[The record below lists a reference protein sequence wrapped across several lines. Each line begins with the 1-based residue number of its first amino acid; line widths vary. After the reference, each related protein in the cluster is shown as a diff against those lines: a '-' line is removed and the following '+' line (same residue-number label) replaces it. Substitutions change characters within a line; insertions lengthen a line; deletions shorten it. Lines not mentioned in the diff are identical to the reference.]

1 MTILYIM
8 ENTQVKIKNQEGSES
23 PKAAVT
29 PQVDQMRLKKHVE
42 DIRANQNLSMGIL
55 GGAAAA
61 AVGAILWGVITY
73 VTAFQIGW
81 MAVGVG
87 CLVGLAVR
95 KLGQGIDTS
104 FGVAGAMLAL
114 AGCVM
119 GNLFASCIAI
129 SQQAHI
135 GLGVVLGRLDIPII
149 VDIMAQTFSPIDLLF
164 YGIAVYEGYRFSF
177 KRMSEEELAYFLK
190 K

>member
-1 MTILYIM
+1 M
-8 ENTQVKIKNQEGSES
+8 ENNQVQLKNQERSES
-23 PKAAVT
+23 PNTVVA
-29 PQVDQMRLKKHVE
+29 PELDQMRLKKYV
-42 DIRANQNLSMGIL
+42 DDTRANQNLSMGIL

-61 AVGAILWGVITY
+61 AIGAILWGVITY

-87 CLVGLAVR
+87 CLVGFAVR
-95 KLGQGIDTS
+95 KMGQGIDTS
-104 FGVAGAMLAL
+104 FGVAGAILAL

-129 SQQAHI
+129 SQQANI

-149 VDIMAQTFSPIDLLF
+149 IEIMSQTFTPIDLLF
-164 YGIAVYEGYRFSF
+164 YAIAVYEGYRFSF
-177 KRMSEEELAYFLK
+177 KRMSGEELAYFLK